1 MANEFRIKNGFLS
14 TGNSEITGSLI
25 VTSGVTAS
33 LQGTASFAISSSYAQ
48 TASYV
53 ETAQTASYVL
63 NAISSSY
70 STFALSAL
78 SASYAPGTP
87 TISSSY
93 ALTASY
99 VNPLTQDVDITGQTD
114 ITGNVLVT
122 GSLTVSGSNSIVNLQ
137 ELQFDTEHIATGHTT
152 GRMYWDDSNKTATLD
167 MQGSDVRLQLGQEM
181 HVRATNTSGVTIPNG
196 SAVRISGVT
205 GTNLNI
211 ELAVSKIISFKA
223 STEINEI
230 LGLATEEI
238 LNNQSGYI
246 TTFGLVGDLD
256 TSAFSE
262 GDILYLSNTTSGSY
276 SNTKPPAPY
285 FQARVGVVKVSNNG
299 AGVIIS
305 RPKEPTFLT
314 DISQISSSGVI
325 PNEKAYLVYDDSTD
339 LINFTNEFSGQTII
353 VTGTING
360 KDLVLGP
367 TARISNSSG
376 GALLFQSN
384 INASG
389 LNITGSN
396 ILATDIKTTSASG
409 SFSGSFIGD
418 GSQVTNVVSSSY
430 ALTASYVETAQT
442 SSYVLNAV
450 SSSYATSALSASYAP
465 SSPSISSSYATTASF
480 AQSGDGIFSGS
491 FSGSF
496 QGDGSGLTGVTA
508 ASANL
513 YTTDGTVGTNRI
525 ATIGS
530 SLTWTGGQEI
540 RIVNSRII
548 REVTQDS
555 DLPTALVANTT
566 YIIRGS
572 ISTSTNRTC
581 NVEGVEILGQN
592 RDLDEIVWTGTGAFL
607 TLTDCSF
614 SLQGTKFSSTTSG
627 NSILSATNVAASGYN
642 NGRLNVLT
650 ILNCQFRGTYDIMDI
665 NGYDLVDINNTLF
678 FYIKATNF
686 GLRFRDTSKLEISS
700 CELIRWFDES
710 TIPTPSGYAT
720 VSMIEL
726 QNNNLASFGAVN
738 INGCIVHPQQRQN
751 GIDIGT
757 SSTTGFGTISS
768 NAFINVG
775 LTSGKVFL
783 PEASSLPDY
792 SQTATLDYDV
802 FANQGL
808 LNSLSG
814 CVMTM
819 VGNTTNTA
827 LDTGVPAIVDT
838 NSLAT
843 SQASVRYT
851 VGTNGR
857 CTYNGIKQIYVS
869 LHTSLTYEKQGG
881 GSDSYIFYFYKNGT
895 VLPGSKTLITSAGGT
910 GAIGMVYG
918 TLMNTADYIEIYV
931 ENPNSGDDMLVSD
944 WQVVIRE

>member
-1 MANEFRIKNGFLS
+1 MTVLS
-14 TGNSEITGSLI
+14 SSYAISSSYSETTDFILGGNVFGP
-25 VTSGVTAS
+25 VVDAVN
-33 LQGTASFAISSSYAQ
+33 AISSSYAI
-48 TASYV
+48 TSSYA
-53 ETAQTASYVL
+53 ETAQTSSYVL
-63 NAISSSY
+63 NAV
-70 STFALSAL
+70 
-78 SASYAPGTP
+78 
-87 TISSSY
+87 SSSY

-99 VNPLTQDVDITGQTD
+99 AVSASHEIIKEISSSYADTASFAQSGNGIFSGSFSGSYIGDGSGLTNIPTPNAVVTASNATNDDTIEFLKGGGGTFSVTVNNIETSQTASYVLNAVSSSYASTASFVETAQTSSYVLNAVSSSYATTSSYVNPLNQT
-114 ITGNVLVT
+114 LQLT
-122 GSLTVSGSNSIVNLQ
+122 GSLDVLGSIS
-137 ELQFDTEHIATGHTT
+137 
-152 GRMYWDDSNKTATLD
+152 STLD
-167 MQGSDVRLQLGQEM
+167 IY
-181 HVRATNTSGVTIPNG
+181 TNQNLDGG
-196 SAVRISGVT
+196 GL
-205 GTNLNI
+205 NLN
-211 ELAVSKIISFKA
+211 
-223 STEINEI
+223 
-230 LGLATEEI
+230 
-238 LNNQSGYI
+238 
-246 TTFGLVGDLD
+246 
-256 TSAFSE
+256 
-262 GDILYLSNTTSGSY
+262 
-276 SNTKPPAPY
+276 
-285 FQARVGVVKVSNNG
+285 G
-299 AGVIIS
+299 A
-305 RPKEPTFLT
+305 
-314 DISQISSSGVI
+314 
-325 PNEKAYLVYDDSTD
+325 
-339 LINFTNEFSGQTII
+339 
-353 VTGTING
+353 
-360 KDLVLGP
+360 
-367 TARISNSSG
+367 ARISTDG
-376 GALLFQSN
+376 GNLLFLNDLNTTNVN
-384 INASG
+384 INGG
-389 LNITGSN
+389 LITGSN

-409 SFSGSFIGD
+409 SFSGSF
-418 GSQVTNVVSSSY
+418 
-430 ALTASYVETAQT
+430 
-442 SSYVLNAV
+442 
-450 SSSYATSALSASYAP
+450 
-465 SSPSISSSYATTASF
+465 
-480 AQSGDGIFSGS
+480 
-491 FSGSF
+491 

-508 ASANL
+508 APANL

-540 RIVNSRII
+540 RISNSRIV

-614 SLQGTKFSSTTSG
+614 NLQGTKFSSTTSG

-642 NGRLNVLT
+642 NSRLGVLT
-650 ILNCQFRGTYDIMDI
+650 ILNCQFRGTYDVMDI

-710 TIPTPSGYAT
+710 TIPTPSGYST
-720 VSMIEL
+720 VSMIQL

-738 INGCIVHPQQRQN
+738 INGCIVHPQQTQN

-768 NAFINVG
+768 NAFINVD
-775 LTSGKVFL
+775 LTTGKVFL

-792 SQTATLDYDV
+792 SQTATLDYDI

-827 LDTGVPAIVDT
+827 LTTGVPAIVNT

-843 SQASVRYT
+843 NQASVRYT
-851 VGTNGR
+851 VGTSGR
-857 CTYNGIKQIYVS
+857 CTYNGIKQTYVS

-895 VLPGSKTLITSAGGT
+895 VLPGSQTLIDSNGGS
-910 GAIGMVYG
+910 GAIGMIYG
-918 TLMNTADYIEIYV
+918 TLMNTNDYIEIYV
-931 ENPNSGDDMLVSD
+931 ENPNSGDDMLISD